1 MNKMWCHYG
10 KNITNTIIKQLKY
23 WLGRGFTVYHTLKI
37 IIKWNTKCRIHLHL
51 WQRSLTSD
59 THNPAIWCNKNQT
72 CDIPQTKYSSAKHI
86 RSHTLMTEVWHLHIY
101 SLLLA
106 SLHTGKKLPD
116 VLFTHHLLVLCKFL
130 QVLLQLD
137 LHIIILCKDFQLSY
151 KRSSDIYNGT
161 KPLFQFLTSH
171 RIQTGT
177 QVLSCNKSKLKLEQL
192 FWYAYTLVWKL

>member
-1 MNKMWCHYG
+1 
-10 KNITNTIIKQLKY
+10 
-23 WLGRGFTVYHTLKI
+23 
-37 IIKWNTKCRIHLHL
+37 
-51 WQRSLTSD
+51 
-59 THNPAIWCNKNQT
+59 
-72 CDIPQTKYSSAKHI
+72 
-86 RSHTLMTEVWHLHIY
+86 MTEVWHLHIY

-130 QVLLQLD
+130 QVLLKLD

-161 KPLFQFLTSH
+161 KSLFQFLTSH

-177 QVLSCNKSKLKLEQL
+177 QVLSCNKSKLKLSNFSEMR
-192 FWYAYTLVWKL
+192 TLWFGNFKIEIYNRAKQKRPVKRIFRPERK